1 MAFDPVEFA
10 KLMGKFD
17 AGNSN
22 EAEAMTA
29 MRMTRR
35 MVVSEGLRFVD
46 VMERADVKEALD
58 IQLQPLRKESPQLK
72 EAIVKIAELAEEL
85 AREKEITAELRE
97 ELANGAFNAGGA
109 TTPPAVPTPVAPR
122 VSYDGLVHG
131 GVVAAVSIISA
142 ALMIAAAFQAV
153 R

>member
-10 KLMGKFD
+10 KLMARFD
-17 AGNSN
+17 TGNGN

-29 MRMTRR
+29 MRMARR
-35 MVVSEGLRFVD
+35 MVVSENLRFVD

-58 IQLQPLRKESPQLK
+58 IQLQPLREESPELK
-72 EAIVKIAELAEEL
+72 EAFARITELAEAL
-85 AREKEITAELRE
+85 KREKEITAELAE
-97 ELANGAFNAGGA
+97 ELASSFGAGGA
-109 TTPPAVPTPVAPR
+109 TMPTAVPTPAPLR

-142 ALMIAAAFQAV
+142 ALMIAAAFHAV